1 MSTAT
6 LNVATKLNPFDRLAR
21 VLPPVLDGRVRLSD
35 GTAPGVSVDPREPG
49 ALLPGDYLLDES
61 GVWLR
66 VLEVAP
72 AEDGTAVRCGRAPF
86 ATLTVPAGNR
96 VSAWPMT
103 EVVKHA
109 HAGGAL

>member
-6 LNVATKLNPFDRLAR
+6 LNVATKLNPFDRLAK

-35 GTAPGVSVDPREPG
+35 GTAPGESRDPRDLG
-49 ALLPGDYLLDES
+49 ALLPGDFVFEQD
-61 GVWLR
+61 VWLR
-66 VLEVAP
+66 VDNVQGL
-72 AEDGTAVRCGRAPF
+72 DGGTQIRCGRFPF

-96 VSAWPMT
+96 VSVWPMT